1 MATSR
6 APAGQT
12 RAPFGLGLCGAAA
25 FASSAGALAL
35 EISAVRLL
43 APLVGTSLHI
53 WTAVIATVV
62 AGFTLGHWLG
72 GRFADNGR
80 PASGAATALALAAIA
95 CLATLALFVAFASD
109 MRAGSGAP
117 IVHVAVLCLALFFA
131 PTIAAGAVSPLLAK
145 LAVDAN
151 PAHEGRAIGTMFAL
165 GTLGAIAGALAA
177 GFGLISALG
186 AAGTLLAVAALFG
199 VLATTIAWRAGHAR
213 RAMAFA
219 ALFASLAAGGGSIGF
234 HRGPC
239 TTESAYYC
247 IRLIDE
253 SALTGMPTMS
263 IYLDHDAQSSNIRD
277 DPTFLYWSYAHFF
290 DEILDVR
297 LGARIGGVHAFYLG
311 GGGYSVPRA
320 IIARDPLARIV
331 VAELDPEVTA
341 IAMSRMWVSADP
353 RMTVVHGDGR
363 LALQALPEEPIFDV
377 FFGDAYKGLQVPAHL
392 VTREFNRA
400 VRARLKPGGM
410 HVINLIDARASPHLL
425 HAVVAT
431 LALDHPVVEVWLES
445 SEILSPAS
453 TTYLIVAGDTP
464 TPTGSFQARRGAKH
478 AWVRLAPE
486 DLRRDIAAHE
496 SPVLTD
502 DFAPVDRLG
511 ANFCSLRILSKL
523 GIDLARTERC
533 P

>member
-1 MATSR
+1 MARSH

-12 RAPFGLGLCGAAA
+12 RAPFGLGPCGAAA

-62 AGFTLGHWLG
+62 AGFALGHWLG
-72 GRFADNGR
+72 GRFADGGR
-80 PASGAATALALAAIA
+80 PASGAAAALALAAIA
-95 CLATLALFVAFASD
+95 CLATLALFVVFAND
-109 MRAGSGAP
+109 MRAGGGAP
-117 IVHVAVLCLALFFA
+117 IVRIAALCLALFLA

-145 LAVDAN
+145 LAVEAS

-177 GFGLISALG
+177 GFVLISVLG
-186 AAGTLLAVAALFG
+186 AAGTLLAVAVLYG
-199 VLATTIAWRAGHAR
+199 VLAAGVAWRAGLAR

-219 ALFASLAAGGGSIGF
+219 ALFASLAAGGGAVGF

-253 SALTGMPTMS
+253 SALTGMPTMA
-263 IYLDHDAQSSNIRD
+263 IYLDLDEQSANIRD

-297 LGARIGGVHAFYLG
+297 LGGGGVHAFYLG

-320 IIARDPLARIV
+320 IIARDPKARIV
-331 VAELDPEVTA
+331 VAEIDPKVTA

-410 HVINLIDARASPHLL
+410 HVINLIDARASPRLL

-431 LALDHPVVEVWLES
+431 LALDYRTVEVWLES
-445 SEILSPAS
+445 TETLSPRSAS
-453 TTYLIVAGDTP
+453 YLIVSGDDP
-464 TPTGSFQARRGAKH
+464 TPTGRIEARRGPRH
-478 AWVRLAPE
+478 SWMRLAPE
-486 DLRRDIAAHE
+486 DLRRDMAAHE

-511 ANFCSLRILSKL
+511 ANFCSLRILSRL